1 MDSDD
6 IRNIEDQEDAEWV
19 AAQRQ
24 IVIDYLVGQ
33 RVQHGGVSLEPRW
46 FLSPYLAVWAIR
58 SRANPDRVGWWA
70 ISGDVPT
77 DYITCLHEQDSGDV
91 LTEFARVWKAAATKM
106 ATGEHLE
113 NCIIG
118 GGDPAR
124 AKELAPLLLKRA
136 EMLEEIASGL
146 KSGKLPWES

>member
-6 IRNIEDQEDAEWV
+6 VPTIEDQEDAEWV

-24 IVIDYLVGQ
+24 KVIDYLVMQ
-33 RVQHGGVSLEPRW
+33 RVEHYGVSLEPRW

-91 LTEFARVWKAAATKM
+91 LTGFAKVWKAAAAKM
-106 ATGEHLE
+106 ATGEQLE
-113 NCIIG
+113 NFKIG
-118 GGDPAR
+118 DGNPAR

-136 EMLEEIASGL
+136 EMLEEIASGM
-146 KSGKLPWES
+146 KSGTFPWEN